1 MGRAALIALLVVS
14 GLRAQS
20 PDAPEPIEPAAAT
33 APAAPKPKPD
43 LDPGDLLGRIE
54 TLEKA
59 KDSKLPTV
67 NWTGQ
72 FQTDAA
78 VFNQDANHLRRFG
91 STPDGIAFRRAR
103 FGMLGDY
110 GPANYRIEFEFAG
123 GRPQFLDVYAGVT
136 DIPYLGYVRVGHY
149 FEPFSLEQVT
159 SERFATFL
167 ERSIINQAF
176 APQRNLGT
184 MVRNAILDD
193 RATYAVGLFA
203 TDSDVFGDSV
213 GAPVG
218 IALTGRATGL
228 PWYEPDGTRY
238 LHLGV
243 GYSFRESHNRSVQ
256 FRAQPELRI
265 GQTTPTTPFVADT
278 KAIPSDYSQ
287 LIGFEWLLMNGP
299 VSVQS
304 EAMLGPVHSPT
315 GGNLLFWGGY
325 AEAAWRITGESRTYR
340 KDNGTVERLIPRRDF
355 VGRDPASFGRGPG
368 AVELA
373 ARVSYLDLQDG
384 RVNGGRVTDLTLGV
398 NWHLN
403 PYLRVTGNYIRS
415 WLSAGGISDAVGLRL
430 GWEF

>member
-1 MGRAALIALLVVS
+1 MRYRCVVVLLLAS
-14 GLRAQS
+14 AGLRAQS
-20 PDAPEPIEPAAAT
+20 PDPPVPVEPV
-33 APAAPKPKPD
+33 APKPH
-43 LDPGDLLGRIE
+43 LDPGDLLRRVE

-72 FQTDAA
+72 FQTDAV

-103 FGMLGDY
+103 LGMLGEY
-110 GPANYRIEFEFAG
+110 GPANYRIEMEFAG
-123 GRPQFLDVYAGVT
+123 GRPQFLDVYAGVK

-167 ERSIINQAF
+167 ERSILNQAF

-228 PWYEPDGTRY
+228 PWCEPDGTRY

-243 GYSFRESHNRSVQ
+243 GYSLRESHNRTVQ

-278 KAIPSDYSQ
+278 RTIAADYSQ

-304 EAMLGPVHSPT
+304 EATLAPVRSA
-315 GGNLLFWGGY
+315 GGNLLFCGGY

-340 KDNGTVERLIPRRDF
+340 KDNGTVERLIPARDF
-355 VGRDPASFGRGPG
+355 VGRDPGSFGRGPG
-368 AVELA
+368 AIELA

-384 RVNGGRVTDLTLGV
+384 RVNGGRVTDLTLGA

-430 GWEF
+430 GWDF